1 MGEATVTMAG
11 DTRPEIGLS
20 VREAARRIG
29 CDPSRVRKL
38 LKAGRLLG
46 YRDGRRI
53 RVRESSVVAYQDATP
68 LAETSGAQGTEIVSR
83 TNRQRQREALAVLQ
97 RLGVRSER

>member
-1 MGEATVTMAG
+1 MTLQNVA
-11 DTRPEIGLS
+11 RPEIGIS

-38 LKAGRLLG
+38 LKAGELIG

-53 RVRESSVVAYQDATP
+53 RIRESSVIAYQDRSPVESSPSQRPNPMRRSDGRRVAT
-68 LAETSGAQGTEIVSR
+68 
-83 TNRQRQREALAVLQ
+83 ALASLRQ
-97 RLGVRSER
+97 LGVRSIR

>member
-1 MGEATVTMAG
+1 MSGEGSEVG
-11 DTRPEIGLS
+11 IS

-38 LKAGRLLG
+38 LKVGQLCG

-53 RVRESSVVAYQDATP
+53 RVRESSVVDYQERAPIPSAPTIGNEA
-68 LAETSGAQGTEIVSR
+68 LSSR
-83 TNRQRQREALAVLQ
+83 RRDRNRQREALAVLE
-97 RLGVRSER
+97 RLGVKSSR

>member
-1 MGEATVTMAG
+1 MGHAMTTTAMH
-11 DTRPEIGLS
+11 TRPEIGIS

-38 LKAGRLLG
+38 LKAGQLVG

-53 RVRESSVVAYQDATP
+53 RIRESSVIAYQDRSPVESSSSVPARAERRTDGRRVAT
-68 LAETSGAQGTEIVSR
+68 
-83 TNRQRQREALAVLQ
+83 ALASLQ
-97 RLGVRSER
+97 QLGVRSTR

>member
-1 MGEATVTMAG
+1 MT
-11 DTRPEIGLS
+11 DIGIS

-38 LKAGRLLG
+38 LKVGQLCG

-53 RVRESSVVAYQDATP
+53 RVRESSVVDYQERAPIPVVPIANEALSARKRD
-68 LAETSGAQGTEIVSR
+68 R
-83 TNRQRQREALAVLQ
+83 NRQREALAILE
-97 RLGVRSER
+97 RLGVKSSR

>member
-1 MGEATVTMAG
+1 MT
-11 DTRPEIGLS
+11 DIGLS

-38 LKAGRLLG
+38 LKVGQLRG

-53 RVRESSVVAYQDATP
+53 GVRESSVVDYQE
-68 LAETSGAQGTEIVSR
+68 LAPIPPAPTIGNEASSQR
-83 TNRQRQREALAVLQ
+83 KRDRHRQREALAVLE
-97 RLGVRSER
+97 RLGVRSIR

>member
-1 MGEATVTMAG
+1 VT
-11 DTRPEIGLS
+11 DIGIS

-38 LKAGRLLG
+38 LKGGQLRG

-53 RVRESSVVAYQDATP
+53 RVRESSVVDYQERAPIPSAPPIGKEP
-68 LAETSGAQGTEIVSR
+68 LSPHR
-83 TNRQRQREALAVLQ
+83 RNWNRQREALAALEQ
-97 RLGVRSER
+97 LGVKSSR